1 MYITIVRMLNYELFH
16 LLAYTI
22 LSTVM
27 ALIST
32 NLAWNRQNR
41 DNGPLKDLL
50 FDIIPDI
57 SYISIPISN
66 YIGFVQIILLIASFR
81 SKERFRRIL
90 QYIFLQSTTTIIRSI
105 TVSFTTLPNIF
116 TPNYCNE
123 TPRNLYVTFCNMLI
137 HGTCGDYMYSGHTAT
152 AVLVFLFGYRYSK
165 STGFIFMNG
174 VLSILLISFLLLQ
187 RWHYTIDCII
197 ATLIITLIFQLYMVT
212 EKYENYWFYFKKKTI
227 LDIYTHK

>member
-1 MYITIVRMLNYELFH
+1 MLNYRLFH
-16 LLAYTI
+16 LFAYTI
-22 LSTVM
+22 LSIFM

-41 DNGPLKDLL
+41 DNEPLKDLL

-57 SYISIPISN
+57 SYINVPISN
-66 YIGFVQIILLIASFR
+66 YIGVVQIILLIASFR
-81 SKERFRRIL
+81 SKERFRCIL

-123 TPRNLYVTFCNMLI
+123 IPRNLYVTFWNMLI

-152 AVLVFLFGYRYSK
+152 TVLVFLFGYRYSK
-165 STGFIFMNG
+165 STRFIFMNG
-174 VLSILLISFLLLQ
+174 IFSILLISFLLLQ

-212 EKYENYWFYFKKKTI
+212 EKYDDYWFYFKKKTN